1 VNATL
6 SSFDSNIQSQGIYE
20 CPVMQIDEVARGIFL
35 MRLRH
40 PEISRQMGPGQFV
53 NVRVRDELT
62 PLLRRPF
69 SVCQVNV
76 EEGSFDLLWKIYGR
90 GTALMALCKKGDN
103 LNVLGPLGNGFAIS
117 PELRHAVLV
126 AGGLGIAPMPFLAK
140 RLTRQ
145 KIKTTVLIGA
155 RTRGELWGTE
165 IFEALGAEVRHATD
179 DGSLGRKGFVT
190 ELLREEMRRQRN
202 FEIFSCGPMP
212 MLSKVAELC
221 IESKVDG
228 QAAVETI
235 MGCGFGICMGCP
247 MIPMTGVKTYG
258 RYLLTCVDG
267 PVFRLDEVKL
277 VD

>member
-1 VNATL
+1 VIATP
-6 SSFDSNIQSQGIYE
+6 SSFNSDIQSKGIYD
-20 CPVMQIDEVARGIFL
+20 CPVMQIGEVARGIFM
-35 MRLRH
+35 MRLRQ
-40 PEISRQMGPGQFV
+40 PGISRQIRPGQFV

-69 SVCQVNV
+69 SVCQANP
-76 EEGSFDLLWKIYGR
+76 EEGSFDLIWKIYGR
-90 GTALMALCKKGDN
+90 GTALMAMSKKGDYFN
-103 LNVLGPLGNGFAIS
+103 ILGPLGNGFVIS
-117 PELRHAVLV
+117 SGLKHAVLV
-126 AGGLGIAPMPFLAK
+126 AGGLGIAPMPLLAK
-140 RLTRQ
+140 HLTRQ

-155 RTRGELWGTE
+155 RGREELWGTE

-179 DGSLGRKGFVT
+179 DGSLGQKGLVT

-221 IESKVDG
+221 IAARING

-247 MIPMTGVKTYG
+247 IAPAMGVNTYG
-258 RYLLTCVDG
+258 RYLLACVDG
-267 PVFRLDEVKL
+267 PVFRADEVKL